1 MPSGEMSATLKYLSM
16 TGDAVPPSAGTFKSR
31 GTPDRWP
38 VGRWVTRWRALG
50 RRAERLY
57 AAAVTLLGGAWVTAA
72 TAVGPSRPPLP
83 TVALLG
89 TIAAGLPWWT
99 HHRRRAR
106 VRVERTIAAW
116 PTFAAA

>member
-1 MPSGEMSATLKYLSM
+1 HPGWVGQLAALSVALCATLS
-16 TGDAVPPSAGTFKSR
+16 VP
-31 GTPDRWP
+31 PDRWP

-116 PTFAAA
+116 PTFADAV